1 VKGFSHSTITLHKSV
16 VATFA
21 NPDRSAALSSHPII
35 RLKGSFASEVRPE
48 NHYLG
53 CPAVRILAGTKSAEP
68 NLFQVSR
75 HVACLLL
82 LASGRRVHDLTLLS
96 TAEDLFQDLGEVL
109 VFRPRLWSKTNSGSH
124 QQSGWRLSGMTS
136 SPSLDVVRWV
146 RRLLLSKTR
155 GRSLAEAPLFVTTRG
170 KVAPASRT
178 IIAGWVSSALSA
190 AGISAPPGSVRAA
203 IGSSYAA
210 AGLPLDDILRMG
222 NWRQR
227 GTFFA
232 LYYRPIERRPT
243 RPSSLVASS
252 SVPV

>member
-1 VKGFSHSTITLHKSV
+1 MGQNPSGSWGYHLPVPVGCGSQHSLKRSVHPVALQQLPARKLCFLGRVKGFSHSTITLHKSV

-136 SPSLDVVRWV
+136 SPSLDVVR
-146 RRLLLSKTR
+146 
-155 GRSLAEAPLFVTTRG
+155 
-170 KVAPASRT
+170 
-178 IIAGWVSSALSA
+178 
-190 AGISAPPGSVRAA
+190 
-203 IGSSYAA
+203 
-210 AGLPLDDILRMG
+210 
-222 NWRQR
+222 
-227 GTFFA
+227 
-232 LYYRPIERRPT
+232 
-243 RPSSLVASS
+243 
-252 SVPV
+252 